1 MQIYKEVAAI
11 ESGLTV
17 RGTIK
22 RLFDW
27 STLSGGVQRTMDYVG
42 IGTLVVGVVVLV
54 VAVLTLRNAQRSVQ
68 LAETRQEYLIE
79 ERERME
85 LMREEHKWLQ
95 EELEHKRQEAQT
107 LQEALKKEQQERLQ
121 AQRRAEHAEQEALR
135 TATLRL
141 RKQMDNYLNELEG
154 TGEIA
159 IRRVK

>member
-1 MQIYKEVAAI
+1 
-11 ESGLTV
+11 
-17 RGTIK
+17 
-22 RLFDW
+22 
-27 STLSGGVQRTMDYVG
+27 MDYVG

-79 ERERME
+79 ERERVE

-154 TGEIA
+154 TGEIG